1 MNILCIGAHPDDIEL
16 GCGGTLIKA
25 ARDGHRIFMYVLT
38 RGGASGD
45 PIQRTR
51 ELMASANYVGA
62 EKLWA
67 DSFEDAKM
75 AVSSKLINHLEYF
88 IHQANPEVIFTHPL
102 DDYHHDHRAIAEA
115 TLEASRHA
123 QNVLA
128 YEIPITKKFTPHVY
142 YDISDVIDEKVELI
156 KVFQSQRNKLFTRSN
171 AVKGLAEYRAFQNRL
186 NGSFTAVE
194 SFEVLKM
201 CLGKDFQLTKLP
213 HPPIPESVVRDVELA
228 EIFEYEPGVIHRKSD
243 IGSETDA
250 RLAGMFQAGS
260 IAK

>member
-25 ARDGHRIFMYVLT
+25 AREGHRIFMYVLT

-51 ELMASANYVGA
+51 ELIASASYIGA

-67 DSFEDAKM
+67 DSFEDSKM
-75 AVSSKLINHLEYF
+75 TVTSKLINHLEYF
-88 IHQANPEVIFTHPL
+88 IHKANADIIFTHSP

-115 TLEASRHA
+115 TVEASRFS

-128 YEIPITKKFTPHVY
+128 YEVPITKKFSPHAY
-142 YDISDVIDEKVELI
+142 YDISDVLEEKVELI
-156 KVFQSQRNKLFTRSN
+156 KVFESQRNKLFTTTH
-171 AVKGLAEYRAFQNRL
+171 AVKGLAEYRAFQNRM
-186 NGSFTAVE
+186 NGSFVAVE

-201 CLGKDFQLTKLP
+201 CFGKNFEITKLP
-213 HPPIPESVVRDVELA
+213 QYPLPESVLQDVNLTD
-228 EIFEYEPGVIHRKSD
+228 IFEYTGKAIRRRIEPST
-243 IGSETDA
+243 STEQSLTN
-250 RLAGMFQAGS
+250 LFQTVN
-260 IAK
+260 K

>member
-16 GCGGTLIKA
+16 GCGGTLLKA
-25 ARDGHRIFMYVLT
+25 ARDGHRIFMYILT

-62 EKLWA
+62 ERLWV
-67 DSFEDAKM
+67 DSFEDSKM
-75 AVSSKLINHLEYF
+75 SVSSKLINHLEYF
-88 IHQANPEVIFTHPL
+88 IHKANPEIIFTHPL

-115 TLEASRHA
+115 TLEASRFA

-142 YDISDVIDEKVELI
+142 YDISDVLEEKVELI
-156 KVFQSQRNKLFTRSN
+156 KVFQSQRNKLFTRTN
-171 AVKGLAEYRAFQNRL
+171 AIKGLAEYRAFQNRL
-186 NGSFTAVE
+186 NGSFNAVE

-201 CLGKDFQLTKLP
+201 CLGKDFQITKLP
-213 HPPIPESVVRDVELA
+213 QPPLSETVVQDMDLT
-228 EIFEYEPGVIHRKSD
+228 EIFEYEANTIHRRAE
-243 IGSETDA
+243 IGDEPGP
-250 RLAGMFQAGS
+250 RLNIFPTGS
-260 IAK
+260 ITK